1 MNKELLLEVYGRVQG
16 VGFRRA
22 TRKKA
27 KEIGLIGW
35 IKNKEDGGVE
45 LVAQG
50 SREKLKELI
59 NWIEESRGL
68 LNVDGVSYHF
78 SEVGE
83 ELKGFDIR
91 TDYGFFVDQFK
102 AFSNLGKKL
111 VGLNKKVEVPRHV
124 AIIPDGNRRWAKAKG
139 LKASFGH
146 YKAGSVDNVFSLLD
160 EAQSLGIKY
169 FSLWGFSSE
178 NWKRD
183 SKEVDAILNLLSR
196 MIKQLRK
203 KAKDD
208 GIRFRHIGRKDRL
221 PKDLAKGLRDFEKET
236 EYNEGLNVQLFFDY
250 GGRDEMVRAVNEL
263 VEKGEKINEKDFS
276 DSLDTKGLPDPD
288 LIIRT
293 SGEQRLSGFMPF
305 QSVYSELYF
314 SDKFFP
320 DFKAEDLRKAVSSFG
335 GRERRFGG
343 S

>member
-1 MNKELLLEVYGRVQG
+1 MDKELLLEVYGRVQG

-27 KEIGLIGW
+27 NEIGLSGW

-50 SREKLKELI
+50 NRTKLKELI
-59 NWIEESRGL
+59 SWIEESKGL

-78 SEVGE
+78 SEISNVLE
-83 ELKGFDIR
+83 EFEIKTEDS
-91 TDYGFFVDQFK
+91 FFVDQFK
-102 AFSNLGKKL
+102 AFSNLGRKL
-111 VGLNKKVEVPRHV
+111 VGLNRKTEVPRHV
-124 AIIPDGNRRWAKAKG
+124 AIIPDGNRRWARSKG
-139 LKASFGH
+139 LQASFGH

-160 EAQSLGIKY
+160 EAQDLGIRY

-208 GIRFRHIGRKDRL
+208 EIRFRHIGRKDRL
-221 PKDLAKGLRDFEKET
+221 PKGLAKDLKDFEKET
-236 EYNEGLNVQLFFDY
+236 RYNEGLNVQLFFDY
-250 GGRDEMVRAVNEL
+250 GGRDELIRAVNDL
-263 VEKGEKINEKDFS
+263 IKKGDKVSEEDFS
-276 DSLDTKGLPDPD
+276 SSLDTVGIPDPD

-293 SGEQRLSGFMPF
+293 SGEKRLSGFMPF
-305 QSVYSELYF
+305 QSVYAELYF
-314 SDKFFP
+314 SDKMFP
-320 DFKAEDLRKAVSSFG
+320 DFKAEDLRKAVGSFG